1 MPAPLAPRKR
11 AAILKD
17 IEARDGRS
25 ARQIGKAHG
34 VSDAAVRRIA
44 KHAGLVDAWSRDKT
58 VKATHARVADN
69 KAKRAR
75 LQSDLL
81 DDAQKLRGRAWSR
94 YKVVVGG
101 SEGAEIVELDLP
113 PLPDVRAAYTSIG
126 IIIDKDAAIERAS
139 SDSGADAAKS
149 MLGQLFEGLSA
160 VVSASTETPQD
171 ES

>member
-11 AAILKD
+11 AAILAD
-17 IEARDGRS
+17 IEAGGKS

-44 KHAGLVDAWSRDKT
+44 KAEGLVDAWSRDKT

-69 KAKRAR
+69 KAKRAQ

-81 DDAQKLRGRAWSR
+81 DDAQKLRARAWSR
-94 YKVVVGG
+94 YPVVVSGM
-101 SEGAEIVELDLP
+101 EGAEKVWLDLP

-126 IIIDKDAAIERAS
+126 IIVDKDRAYEKDAADGGSEH
-139 SDSGADAAKS
+139 AKS
-149 MLGQLFEGLSA
+149 MLGKLFEGLAAA
-160 VVSASTETPQD
+160 VGEPETPPD
-171 ES
+171 DG

>member
-11 AAILKD
+11 AAILAD
-17 IEARDGRS
+17 IEAGGRS

-44 KHAGLVDAWSRDKT
+44 KDAGLVDAWSRDKT

-69 KAKRAR
+69 KAKRAQ

-81 DDAQKLRGRAWSR
+81 DDAQKLRARAWAS
-94 YKVVVGG
+94 YKIVVGG
-101 SEGAEIVELDLP
+101 PEGAEVVELELP

-126 IIIDKDAAIERAS
+126 IIVDKDAAIERQAA
-139 SDSGADAAKS
+139 DSGADAAKS
-149 MLGQLFEGLSA
+149 MLGRLFEGLASA
-160 VVSASTETPQD
+160 VSGPETPQD
-171 ES
+171 DG